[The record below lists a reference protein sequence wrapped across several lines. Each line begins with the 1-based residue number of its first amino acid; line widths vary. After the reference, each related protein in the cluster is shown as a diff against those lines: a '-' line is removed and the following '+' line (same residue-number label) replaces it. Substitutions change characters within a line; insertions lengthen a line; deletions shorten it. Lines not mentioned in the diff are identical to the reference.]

1 MSQNEMAVDH
11 SEETGRSS
19 ETLAIRDHPR
29 RQYVLDYCW
38 NTANTTINVE
48 ELAIAIQVSE
58 EKTRETSS
66 ADDQRR
72 LIEIDL
78 HHAHLP
84 KLARGGVFEYDPVET
99 VVHCASEGAE
109 P

>member
-19 ETLAIRDHPR
+19 ALAIRDHPR
-29 RQYVLDYCW
+29 RRYVLDYCW
-38 NTANTTINVE
+38 NTADTTINVE
-48 ELAIAIQVSE
+48 ELAIAIQGYE
-58 EKTRETSS
+58 ANTRETSVS
-66 ADDQRR
+66 DDQRR

-84 KLARGGVFEYDPVET
+84 KLARDRVLEYDPVET